1 MLKVHA
7 SNARDAPNYE
17 PRGPRLSPTAS
28 MQSSGA
34 TKAVTPQ
41 VTLIAQGEDFER
53 LRELLPVVEACQ
65 DFATSN

>member
-1 MLKVHA
+1 MVNVHA
-7 SNARDAPNYE
+7 SNACDDPKYE
-17 PRGPRLSPTAS
+17 PVCLAYRPTAS

-41 VTLIAQGEDFER
+41 ATLIAQGELER
-53 LRELLPVVEACQ
+53 LRELLPLVEACQ